1 MEKEAFEM
9 VKLSVLPKFVIVP
22 VLLRLPAPL
31 RRAVEA
37 VLWIVPAFVEAA
49 PIVSVLARSTVPPAL
64 TVSVPTLVALLMLT
78 VCAAGMMAVSPA
90 PGTVLVGSPPTSQ
103 LVWSLQSP
111 VPSLAYV

>member
-1 MEKEAFEM
+1 MTPVPPEEDVADNWPVSVPPVRLPKVVGAMVIVALATVTLAEEPDMEKEAFEM

-64 TVSVPTLVALLMLT
+64 TVSVP
-78 VCAAGMMAVSPA
+78 
-90 PGTVLVGSPPTSQ
+90 
-103 LVWSLQSP
+103 
-111 VPSLAYV
+111 